1 MSGAKGPFYRQLN
14 NKNNLNRPLK
24 SRHKIR
30 ILYVSSTES
39 ATPKPFMTYLSS
51 ENLSKNFGIKPLFE
65 DLTFG
70 ISKGDKTAL
79 IAPNG
84 TGKSTLLK
92 ILAGEMEP
100 DSGKVM
106 VRNGIRV
113 SFLAQQPELDENMTI
128 NEFIAHGNSEKIRI
142 VQRYEKAVREQ
153 AEDFNPQ
160 TQQAFEKA
168 TAAMDAA
175 EAWGVEQQMEKI
187 LSVLDI
193 HNLEQPIASLSGGE
207 RKRVALA
214 FALLDEPDLLIL
226 DEPTNHL
233 DVEMIEWLEQYL
245 DQSTM
250 TLLMVTHDRYF
261 LDRVCNHILELDG
274 GKLYHHKGNYEYYL
288 QKKAE
293 REEIEATEIA
303 KAGKLMKKEL
313 EWMRRRPKAR
323 GTKSKARIKDFYE
336 TKEKAN
342 SQTQESELKL
352 EVSMSR
358 MGGKILELKNITK
371 KYDELVILDDF
382 SYSFKRGE
390 RIGILGKNGAGKST
404 FLKIVTGEEP
414 ANSGE
419 VETGETMVFG
429 HYRQQGIQLDESK
442 RVIEVIKEVA
452 EVIELANGDTVSASQ
467 FLEHFM
473 FPKKMQYTPIEK
485 LSGGEKRRLG
495 LMMVLM
501 KNPNFLIL
509 DEPTNDLDLLTL
521 NKLEDFLQ
529 DFGGCLII
537 VSHDRFFMDKLV
549 DHYFVF
555 EGEGE
560 IRDFHG
566 TYDEYREQMLQ
577 EAAESSSS
585 NKMQSKTKS
594 SSSDNNRSDSDQ
606 PKKLSHN
613 ERRQYHKL
621 EKEIAKMEEEKASI
635 EEKISSGGLEYE
647 ELNELSQEYEE
658 LKNEIEEKTAT
669 WFELAERA

>member
-1 MSGAKGPFYRQLN
+1 
-14 NKNNLNRPLK
+14 
-24 SRHKIR
+24 
-30 ILYVSSTES
+30 
-39 ATPKPFMTYLSS
+39 MTYLST
-51 ENLSKNFGIKPLFE
+51 ENLSKHFGIKPLFE
-65 DLTFG
+65 NLTFG
-70 ISKGDKTAL
+70 LSKGDKTAL
-79 IAPNG
+79 VAPNG

-92 ILAGEMEP
+92 IVAGEMEP

-106 VRNGIRV
+106 VRNGIQV
-113 SFLAQQPELDENMTI
+113 SFLAQEPEMDESMTI
-128 NEFIAHGNSEKIRI
+128 SEFIAHGKSDKIKV
-142 VQRYEKAVREQ
+142 VQRYEKAVRDQ

-160 TQQAFEKA
+160 TQKEFEQA
-168 TAAMDAA
+168 TAAMDAN
-175 EAWGVEQQMEKI
+175 EAWDVEQQMEQI
-187 LSVLDI
+187 LGVLDI
-193 HNLEQPIASLSGGE
+193 HNLEQSIASLSGGE

-214 FALLDEPDLLIL
+214 FALLDDPDVLIL

-245 DQSTM
+245 AKSNL

-261 LDRVCNHILELDG
+261 LDRVCNHILELDA

-288 QKKAE
+288 EKKAE

-323 GTKSKARIKDFYE
+323 TTKSKSRIKQFHK

-342 SQTQESELKL
+342 SQTEDAELKL
-352 EVSMSR
+352 EMNMSR
-358 MGGKILELKNITK
+358 MGGKILELKHIDK
-371 KYDELVILDDF
+371 SFEDGDLVILDDF

-404 FLKIVTGEEP
+404 FLKIITGEEEP
-414 ANSGE
+414 DNGE
-419 VETGETMVFG
+419 VETGQTMVIG
-429 HYRQQGIQLDESK
+429 HYRQQGLQLDESK
-442 RVIEVIKEVA
+442 RVIEIIKEVA
-452 EVIELANGDTVSASQ
+452 EVIELANGDTISATQ

-473 FPKKMQYTPIEK
+473 FPKKMQYTPVEK

-501 KNPNFLIL
+501 ENPNFLIL
-509 DEPTNDLDLLTL
+509 DEPTNDLDLITL
-521 NKLEDFLQ
+521 NKLEEFLLN
-529 DFGGCLII
+529 FGGCLII

-555 EGEGE
+555 KGGGE
-560 IRDFHG
+560 IEDFHG
-566 TYDEYREQMLQ
+566 TYDEYREQTLL
-577 EAAESSSS
+577 EAAESSSAS
-585 NKMQSKTKS
+585 NKSKS
-594 SSSDNNRSDSDQ
+594 SSSSTSGNQSSDSDQ

-621 EKEIAKMEEEKASI
+621 EKEIAKMEEQKESMEAKL
-635 EEKISSGGLEYE
+635 SSGELDYE
-647 ELNELSQEYEE
+647 ELSELSKEYEQ
-658 LKNEIEEKTAT
+658 LKGEIDEKTAV